1 MIFYIILF
9 ASAYI
14 ALSVVTVYGII
25 ERWYWLIIA
34 GLVFINVFA
43 IGFDLHFLY
52 CAFLSLFVNKNK
64 PIKKQNRYYYHVLVQ
79 TAFLVLK
86 VFRVNVHISGKEFIP
101 ENGNFLFVCN
111 HIHWLDP
118 AVPLLL
124 FRKHHIAF
132 ISKKE
137 THSYP
142 VAGSFLHEAAC
153 LPIDREN
160 DREALKTINHAAE
173 FIKNGIC
180 SIGIYPEGW
189 VSKTGELLE
198 FRHGAFRIAKK
209 AECPVIVAKIS
220 GTDKILKKP
229 LWKKCD
235 VSLEIKGIIGADFVK
250 EHKTLEISNLARE
263 IMTEQG

>member
-1 MIFYIILF
+1 MLFYIILF
-9 ASAYI
+9 SSAYI
-14 ALSVVTVYGII
+14 ALSTVTVYGFVD
-25 ERWYWLIIA
+25 RWYWLILAALI
-34 GLVFINVFA
+34 FINVFMLGVA
-43 IGFDLHFLY
+43 AHFIY
-52 CAFLSLFVNKNK
+52 CAFLSLFVNVKK
-64 PIKKQNRYYYHVLVQ
+64 PIIHQNRYYYHLLVQ

-86 VFRVNVHISGKEFIP
+86 VFRVKVHISGKEFIP
-101 ENGNFLFVCN
+101 ENVNFLFVCN

-124 FRKHHIAF
+124 FKKRHIAF

-142 VAGSFLHEAAC
+142 VAGPFLHEAAC

-173 FIKNGIC
+173 FIENGIC

-189 VSKTGELLE
+189 VSKSGELLE

-209 AECPVIVAKIS
+209 ADCPVVVAHIS

-229 LWKKCD
+229 IWKKCD
-235 VSLEIKGIIGADFVK
+235 VCFEIKGIIDREFIK
-250 EHKTLEISNLARE
+250 NHKTIEISNFARK
-263 IMTEQG
+263 IMVQ

>member
-1 MIFYIILF
+1 MLFYIILF
-9 ASAYI
+9 ISIYVT
-14 ALSVVTVYGII
+14 LSTVTVYGII
-25 ERWYWLIIA
+25 ERWYWLITA
-34 GLVFINVFA
+34 ALLFINIFMLCVAAYF
-43 IGFDLHFLY
+43 IY

-64 PIKKQNRYYYHVLVQ
+64 PIEKQNRYYYHLLVQ
-79 TAFLVLK
+79 TAFLIIK
-86 VFRVNVHISGKEFIP
+86 VFRVKVHISGREFVP
-101 ENGNFLFVCN
+101 EKGNFLFVCN

-124 FRKHHIAF
+124 FKKRHIAF

-173 FIKNGIC
+173 FIKSGIC
-180 SIGIYPEGW
+180 SVGIYPEGW

-209 AECPVIVAKIS
+209 AECPVLVAHIS

-229 LWKKCD
+229 IWKKCD
-235 VSLEIKGIIGADFVK
+235 VYLEIKGIIPEEFIR

-263 IMTEQG
+263 IMTE

>member
-1 MIFYIILF
+1 MLFYIIFF
-9 ASAYI
+9 ASVYI
-14 ALSVVTVYGII
+14 ALSTVTVYGFVD
-25 ERWYWLIIA
+25 RWYWLILTVLI
-34 GLVFINVFA
+34 FINVFMLGVA
-43 IGFDLHFLY
+43 AHFIY
-52 CAFLSLFVNKNK
+52 CAFLSLFVNTKK
-64 PIKKQNRYYYHVLVQ
+64 PIIHQNRYYYHVLVQ

-86 VFRVNVHISGKEFIP
+86 IFRVKVKITGKELVP

-124 FRKHHIAF
+124 FRKRHIAF

-173 FIKNGIC
+173 FIKNGTC

-189 VSKTGELLE
+189 VSKSGELLE
-198 FRHGAFRIAKK
+198 FRHGSFRIAKK
-209 AECPVIVAKIS
+209 AECPVVVAHIS

-229 LWKKCD
+229 IWKKAE
-235 VSLEIKGIIGADFVK
+235 VLLEIKGIIGEEFIR
-250 EHKTLEISNLARE
+250 EHKTIEISNFARE
-263 IMTEQG
+263 IMMK

>member
-1 MIFYIILF
+1 MLFYIIFF

-14 ALSVVTVYGII
+14 ALSTVTVYGFVD
-25 ERWYWLIIA
+25 RWYWLILASLI
-34 GLVFINVFA
+34 FINVFMLGVA
-43 IGFDLHFLY
+43 AHFIY
-52 CAFLSLFVNKNK
+52 CAFLSLFVNTKK
-64 PIKKQNRYYYHVLVQ
+64 PIIHQNRYYYHVLVQ

-86 VFRVNVHISGKEFIP
+86 IFRVKVKITGKELVP
-101 ENGNFLFVCN
+101 ENGNFLFICN

-124 FRKHHIAF
+124 FRKRHIAF

-173 FIKNGIC
+173 FIKNGTC

-189 VSKTGELLE
+189 VSKSGELLE
-198 FRHGAFRIAKK
+198 FRHGSFRIAKK
-209 AECPVIVAKIS
+209 ADVPLLLPIFPELTKFLKNRF
-220 GTDKILKKP
+220 GKKP
-229 LWKKCD
+229 KFCLK
-235 VSLEIKGIIGADFVK
+235 
-250 EHKTLEISNLARE
+250 
-263 IMTEQG
+263 

>member
-1 MIFYIILF
+1 MLFYIIFF

-14 ALSVVTVYGII
+14 ALSTVTVYGFID
-25 ERWYWLIIA
+25 RWYWLILAALI
-34 GLVFINVFA
+34 FINVFMLGVA
-43 IGFDLHFLY
+43 AHFIY
-52 CAFLSLFVNKNK
+52 CAFLSLFVNTKK
-64 PIKKQNRYYYHVLVQ
+64 PIIHQNRYYYHVLVQ

-86 VFRVNVHISGKEFIP
+86 IFRVKVHISGREFIP
-101 ENGNFLFVCN
+101 KDGNFLFVCN
-111 HIHWLDP
+111 HIHWPDP

-124 FRKHHIAF
+124 FRKRHIAF
-132 ISKKE
+132 IRKKE

-189 VSKTGELLE
+189 VSKSGELLE

-209 AECPVIVAKIS
+209 AECPVIVAQIS

-229 LWKKCD
+229 IWKKHE
-235 VSLEIKGIIGADFVK
+235 VFLEIKGIIDEEFIR
-250 EHKTLEISNLARE
+250 EHKTVEISNFARE
-263 IMTEQG
+263 IMIG